1 MPRRG
6 NLGGHRV
13 VIASLFLP
21 DTLHF
26 IEPEY
31 ESAFAESPEE
41 STAPPSPESLPRETP
56 LPLHELNS
64 RLAASMSLLSQD
76 RQARSMPLP
85 ARSPKSRQPS
95 FADTKINM
103 SELMSEAAVPR
114 LDVRDAPVSGASSPH
129 IGSRRGSMSEHT
141 SIVGATG
148 ATADASDIPVAPA
161 SDHGRSAIT
170 SDPQGSSS
178 FGTSSLAGQTA
189 PTATATAT
197 ATTTTAAAAASAATP
212 KSRRTSFNTN
222 TSSGTALATTALAPE
237 GTGTRTPGARAGGK
251 LGITTPLSII
261 SDLAARQA
269 GPVPPP
275 ISTFESERHHPFG
288 SGAVTPMVGSQTPG
302 NVNRPPGLAR
312 AFPMSLSM
320 TKANPSGA
328 LSAGPGQ
335 LPTLKSLNAS
345 KSVNNAPGPGSGSKT
360 PGAPTSLQSVK
371 MASAVAS
378 GSINDHGRGVP
389 VSPAQTRKASTST
402 VERPSSRELLGHAR
416 IPRGRERSVA
426 SSPTATIKG
435 RSHLH
440 HQAGGSSNQG
450 PPAAPSSVF
459 SRNRSMRSTTRRNN
473 GRRASSTSRSHLGRR
488 TSTASLDTVADD
500 DTGLALPPFEFVSN
514 PSANGGLINAV
525 KSIER
530 ERLRAG
536 KLYVGTPALSTEGW
550 LGPAEKRHLEQRY
563 MKERSSMPVWLQ
575 DDDFDLSYNRFCKQI
590 LWPTFHYTSPTS
602 KGLDNEHEA
611 FRAYWEVNRRFADAI
626 EDVYQEGDIVW
637 INDYHL
643 LLVPQMVRERLPH
656 ATIGLFVHIAFP
668 SSEIFR
674 CLSMRETLLKGM
686 LGADL
691 IGFQT
696 HNFCRHFRQT
706 VSRILQLEAT
716 PKGVQ
721 LEGSFVTVA
730 PFPIGIDVRS
740 LNAKRQDPEVR
751 EWVAQL
757 RQKYAGKRIIVGR
770 DKLDWIKGV
779 RQKLLAFEAFLDENP
794 KWAGQVVLIQV
805 ALATTEENEEIGE
818 ATDVVSRINN
828 KYSTLTYQPVVFLHV
843 QDITFGQYLALLTV
857 ADCFLATSL
866 REGMNLTSHEFV
878 VCQEVSHRPLVLS
891 EFTGTYSGLRACIG
905 INPWNT
911 KQVAHAIHKALTMDE
926 SEMVQRWTDLHR
938 VVVTQTAQQ
947 WITSLLGH
955 LERAHLEQERLENMF
970 VPRLEVAQL
979 VSEWRAAHSRLLLID
994 LEETLVTY
1002 DPLAAH
1008 EQGGFCPPDWLFA
1021 LLNDLAA
1028 DSKNVVYILSG
1039 MGTDDLDRV
1048 ASRIDS
1054 IGFVAEDGCFVKH
1067 AGESHWNSL
1076 VAPFDLRPVREIL
1089 SYFSERTPNSY
1100 IEERGASVCW
1110 RFWNDK
1116 LGDRNSHEAQWARR
1130 QSAEVANLIHERF
1143 SHSLRVVPCRT
1154 NCLILPRHASRVAAV
1169 QHIIMQMSIV
1179 GSMSAPGAHSGS
1191 QQSSA
1196 STPSLS
1202 AQRPNDIAQRLA
1214 DQPHHSPLES
1224 AYKQPSNYWPM
1235 PTAHS
1240 TRASSPVV
1248 QHHPTPHSSM
1258 RSHHGSVSVHLPHHY
1273 HQTHTFD
1280 FVLALSQD
1288 EKLLAYVNTLDLFAP
1303 VTCTTVDLEKNRG
1316 TEAAYFLAQSDVQEA
1331 LEEMVGFRARDL
1343 KWANR

>member
-1 MPRRG
+1 M
-6 NLGGHRV
+6 
-13 VIASLFLP
+13 
-21 DTLHF
+21 
-26 IEPEY
+26 
-31 ESAFAESPEE
+31 SP
-41 STAPPSPESLPRETP
+41 
-56 LPLHELNS
+56 
-64 RLAASMSLLSQD
+64 SQ
-76 RQARSMPLP
+76 
-85 ARSPKSRQPS
+85 SRQP
-95 FADTKINM
+95 
-103 SELMSEAAVPR
+103 P
-114 LDVRDAPVSGASSPH
+114 SS
-129 IGSRRGSMSEHT
+129 
-141 SIVGATG
+141 TG
-148 ATADASDIPVAPA
+148 E
-161 SDHGRSAIT
+161 
-170 SDPQGSSS
+170 
-178 FGTSSLAGQTA
+178 
-189 PTATATAT
+189 
-197 ATTTTAAAAASAATP
+197 
-212 KSRRTSFNTN
+212 K
-222 TSSGTALATTALAPE
+222 
-237 GTGTRTPGARAGGK
+237 
-251 LGITTPLSII
+251 
-261 SDLAARQA
+261 
-269 GPVPPP
+269 
-275 ISTFESERHHPFG
+275 
-288 SGAVTPMVGSQTPG
+288 
-302 NVNRPPGLAR
+302 
-312 AFPMSLSM
+312 
-320 TKANPSGA
+320 
-328 LSAGPGQ
+328 
-335 LPTLKSLNAS
+335 
-345 KSVNNAPGPGSGSKT
+345 
-360 PGAPTSLQSVK
+360 
-371 MASAVAS
+371 
-378 GSINDHGRGVP
+378 
-389 VSPAQTRKASTST
+389 
-402 VERPSSRELLGHAR
+402 PSSRELLGHAR
-416 IPRGRERSVA
+416 TPRERSVT
-426 SSPTATIKG
+426 SSPTTSMKG
-435 RSHLH
+435 RSH
-440 HQAGGSSNQG
+440 QSGGAATSSHSQG

-459 SRNRSMRSTTRRNN
+459 SRNRSFRSATRRGN
-473 GRRASSTSRSHLGRR
+473 GRRASSTSRSKLGRR
-488 TSTASLDTVADD
+488 TSTASFDTVADD
-500 DTGLALPPFEFVSN
+500 DTGAALPPFEFVSN
-514 PSANGGLINAV
+514 PSANGGLVNAV

-530 ERLRAG
+530 DRLRAG
-536 KLYVGTPALSTEGW
+536 KLYVGTPGLSTEGW
-550 LGPAEKRHLEQRY
+550 LGPKERRQLEQKY
-563 MKERSSMPVWLQ
+563 LKERSSMPVWLE

-740 LNAKRQDPEVR
+740 LNAKRQDPEVS
-751 EWVAQL
+751 EWVTQL

-779 RQKLLAFEAFLDENP
+779 RQKLLAFETFLDENP

-828 KYSTLTYQPVVFLHV
+828 KHSTLTYQPVVFLHV
-843 QDITFGQYLALLTV
+843 QDITFSQYLALLTV

-1002 DPLAAH
+1002 SPLLAH
-1008 EQGGFCPPDWLFA
+1008 EQGGFRPPDWLFT

-1028 DSKNVVYILSG
+1028 DNKNVVYVLSG
-1039 MGTDDLDRV
+1039 MGTNDLDRL

-1054 IGFVAEDGCFVKH
+1054 VGFVAEDGCFVKH
-1067 AGESHWNSL
+1067 AGENHWNSL
-1076 VAPFDLRPVREIL
+1076 VAPFDLRPVRDIL
-1089 SYFSERTPNSY
+1089 SYFTERTPNSY
-1100 IEERGASVCW
+1100 IEERSASMCW

-1179 GSMSAPGAHSGS
+1179 GSVSTSGTTS
-1191 QQSSA
+1191 SSVQSLS
-1196 STPSLS
+1196 STPSLL
-1202 AQRPNDIAQRLA
+1202 AQKPNDMAQRLA
-1214 DQPHHSPLES
+1214 DQPHHPPLES

-1235 PTAHS
+1235 PATHN

-1248 QHHPTPHSSM
+1248 HQPPM
-1258 RSHHGSVSVHLPHHY
+1258 RSHAGSVSHHLPHHF
-1273 HQTHTFD
+1273 HQSHTFD

-1331 LEEMVGFRARDL
+1331 LEEMIGFRARDL
-1343 KWANR
+1343 RWANR

>member
-21 DTLHF
+21 DTLQF
-26 IEPEY
+26 VEPEF
-31 ESAFAESPEE
+31 ESALAESPEE
-41 STAPPSPESLPRETP
+41 STAPPSPESLPRDAP

-64 RLAASMSLLSQD
+64 RLAASMSISSQD
-76 RQARSMPLP
+76 RQTRSMPLP
-85 ARSPKSRQPS
+85 ARTPKSRQPS
-95 FADTKINM
+95 VTGTKINM
-103 SELMSEAAVPR
+103 SELMYEAAVPR
-114 LDVRDAPVSGASSPH
+114 LEMRDGRVSGASSPH
-129 IGSRRGSMSEHT
+129 MSSRRGSMSEHANTT
-141 SIVGATG
+141 SA
-148 ATADASDIPVAPA
+148 AAEASDIPVAPA
-161 SDHGRSAIT
+161 SDHGRAAIT
-170 SDPQGSSS
+170 PDPAGSSPY
-178 FGTSSLAGQTA
+178 GTSPLPVQTA
-189 PTATATAT
+189 PI
-197 ATTTTAAAAASAATP
+197 AAAAASAP

-222 TSSGTALATTALAPE
+222 TSSGTALAPPSFVPE
-237 GTGTRTPGARAGGK
+237 GSGTRTPGARVGGK

-261 SDLAARQA
+261 SDLAARQG
-269 GPVPPP
+269 GPLPPP
-275 ISTFESERHHPFG
+275 ASTSESERHHPFG
-288 SGAVTPMVGSQTPG
+288 SGAVTPMAGAQTPG
-302 NVNRPPGLAR
+302 NANRPPGLAR
-312 AFPMSLSM
+312 AFPSSLSM
-320 TKANPSGA
+320 TRANPSGA
-328 LSAGPGQ
+328 MSAGPGQ
-335 LPTLKSLNAS
+335 LPTLKSLAAA
-345 KSVNNAPGPGSGSKT
+345 KSSNTPPSSGSGTKT
-360 PGAPTSLQSVK
+360 PGLPALKSVK
-371 MASAVAS
+371 TASAVAS

-389 VSPAQTRKASTST
+389 ASPAQTRKTSASTA
-402 VERPSSRELLGHAR
+402 ERPSSRELLGHAR
-416 IPRGRERSVA
+416 APRERERSVTTSPAA
-426 SSPTATIKG
+426 SIKG
-435 RSHLH
+435 RSHH
-440 HQAGGSSNQG
+440 HGSAGGGGNNLG

-459 SRNRSMRSTTRRNN
+459 SRNRSMRSVTRR
-473 GRRASSTSRSHLGRR
+473 GSARRTSSTNASHLRRR

-500 DTGLALPPFEFVSN
+500 DADLALPPFEFVSN

-536 KLYVGTPALSTEGW
+536 KLYVGTPGLSTEGW
-550 LGPAEKRHLEQRY
+550 LGPAEKRVLEQKFI
-563 MKERSSMPVWLQ
+563 KERSSMPVWLE
-575 DDDFDLSYNRFCKQI
+575 DEDFDLSYNRFCKQI

-626 EDVYQEGDIVW
+626 EDIYQEGDIVW
-637 INDYHL
+637 VNDYHL

-721 LEGSFVTVA
+721 LEGSFVNVA

-740 LNAKRQDPEVR
+740 LNAKRQDPEVS
-751 EWVAQL
+751 ECVAQL

-794 KWAGQVVLIQV
+794 KWAGEVVLIQV

-828 KYSTLTYQPVVFLHV
+828 KYSSLTYQPVVFLHV
-843 QDITFGQYLALLTV
+843 QDITFSQYLALLTV

-1008 EQGGFCPPDWLFA
+1008 EQGGFRPPEWLFK
-1021 LLNDLAA
+1021 LLSDLAA
-1028 DSKNVVYILSG
+1028 DAKNVVYVLSG
-1039 MGTDDLDRV
+1039 MGTNDLDRV

-1067 AGESHWNSL
+1067 AGENHWNSL

-1100 IEERGASVCW
+1100 VEERGASVCW

-1116 LGDRNSHEAQWARR
+1116 QGDRNSHEAQWARR

-1179 GSMSAPGAHSGS
+1179 GSMSLPGPGAHSGS
-1191 QQSSA
+1191 QQSSS

-1202 AQRPNDIAQRLA
+1202 AQRPNDVAQRLA
-1214 DQPHHSPLES
+1214 DQPDQPPLES

-1235 PTAHS
+1235 PTTHS

-1248 QHHPTPHSSM
+1248 HHHSHAHHPSPHSSM
-1258 RSHHGSVSVHLPHHY
+1258 RSHPGSISVHLPHHY

-1280 FVLALSQD
+1280 FVLALGQD

-1303 VTCTTVDLEKNRG
+1303 VTCTTMDLEKNRG

-1331 LEEMVGFRARDL
+1331 LEEMIGFRARDL

>member
-1 MPRRG
+1 M
-6 NLGGHRV
+6 
-13 VIASLFLP
+13 AS
-21 DTLHF
+21 DS
-26 IEPEY
+26 
-31 ESAFAESPEE
+31 SALSSF
-41 STAPPSPESLPRETP
+41 STSP
-56 LPLHELNS
+56 LP
-64 RLAASMSLLSQD
+64 
-76 RQARSMPLP
+76 
-85 ARSPKSRQPS
+85 
-95 FADTKINM
+95 
-103 SELMSEAAVPR
+103 
-114 LDVRDAPVSGASSPH
+114 
-129 IGSRRGSMSEHT
+129 
-141 SIVGATG
+141 
-148 ATADASDIPVAPA
+148 
-161 SDHGRSAIT
+161 
-170 SDPQGSSS
+170 
-178 FGTSSLAGQTA
+178 GQTA
-189 PTATATAT
+189 PIATDV
-197 ATTTTAAAAASAATP
+197 P
-212 KSRRTSFNTN
+212 KSRRSSFNTN
-222 TSSGTALATTALAPE
+222 TTSGSALAPPLNIPE
-237 GTGTRTPGARAGGK
+237 GSGTRTPGARAGGK
-251 LGITTPLSII
+251 LGINTPLSII
-261 SDLAARQA
+261 SDLAARQG

-275 ISTFESERHHPFG
+275 TSASESERHHPFG
-288 SGAVTPMVGSQTPG
+288 SGAVTPMAGSQTPG
-302 NVNRPPGLAR
+302 NANRPPGLAR
-312 AFPMSLSM
+312 AFPSSLSM
-320 TKANPSGA
+320 TKANTSG
-328 LSAGPGQ
+328 SVSSGPGQ
-335 LPTLKSLNAS
+335 LPTLKSLSAAKPS
-345 KSVNNAPGPGSGSKT
+345 SAPSGSKT
-360 PGAPTSLQSVK
+360 PGVSPVPQNAKT
-371 MASAVAS
+371 ASAVAS
-378 GSINDHGRGVP
+378 GSINDHGRGKVMTP
-389 VSPAQTRKASTST
+389 TQPRHASIASG
-402 VERPSSRELLGHAR
+402 ERPSSRELLGHGR
-416 IPRGRERSVA
+416 IPRERTVTA
-426 SSPTATIKG
+426 SPTASIKG
-435 RSHLH
+435 RSQH
-440 HQAGGSSNQG
+440 HAAAAGPSHNQG

-459 SRNRSMRSTTRRNN
+459 SRNRSMRSATRRGN
-473 GRRASSTSRSHLGRR
+473 GRRASSTSRSQLGRR
-488 TSTASLDTVADD
+488 TSTASLDTVAAEDAA
-500 DTGLALPPFEFVSN
+500 GALPLFEFVSN
-514 PSANGGLINAV
+514 PSANGGLVNAV

-536 KLYVGTPALSTEGW
+536 KLYVGTPGMSTEGW
-550 LGPAEKRHLEQRY
+550 LGPGERRQLEQKY
-563 MKERSSMPVWLQ
+563 LKERSSMPVWLE

-740 LNAKRQDPEVR
+740 LNAKRQDPEVS
-751 EWVAQL
+751 ECVAQL
-757 RQKYAGKRIIVGR
+757 REKYAGKRIIVGR

-828 KYSTLTYQPVVFLHV
+828 KYSSLTYQPVVFLHV
-843 QDITFGQYLALLTV
+843 QDITFSQYLALLTV

-911 KQVAHAIHKALTMDE
+911 KQVAHAILKALTMDE

-994 LEETLVTY
+994 LEETLVKH
-1002 DPLAAH
+1002 DPTLAH
-1008 EQGGFCPPDWLFA
+1008 EQGGFRPPDWLFT

-1028 DSKNVVYILSG
+1028 DNKNVVYILSG
-1039 MGTDDLDRV
+1039 MGTNDLDRV
-1048 ASRIDS
+1048 ASRIDTV
-1054 IGFVAEDGCFVKH
+1054 GFVAEDGCFVKH
-1067 AGESHWNSL
+1067 AGENFWNSL
-1076 VAPFDLRPVREIL
+1076 VAPMDLRPVREIL
-1089 SYFSERTPNSY
+1089 SYFSERTPGSY
-1100 IEERGASVCW
+1100 IEERSASVCW

-1169 QHIIMQMSIV
+1169 QHIIMQMSMI
-1179 GSMSAPGAHSGS
+1179 GSVNTGGNSSGS
-1191 QQSSA
+1191 QQSLA
-1196 STPSLS
+1196 STPSLM
-1202 AQRPNDIAQRLA
+1202 AQRPNDIAQRLT
-1214 DQPHHSPLES
+1214 DQPHHPPLES

-1240 TRASSPVV
+1240 TAASSPVV
-1248 QHHPTPHSSM
+1248 QVPPM
-1258 RSHHGSVSVHLPHHY
+1258 RSHAGSVSHHLPHHF
-1273 HQTHTFD
+1273 HQSHTFD
-1280 FVLALSQD
+1280 FVLALGQD

-1316 TEAAYFLAQSDVQEA
+1316 TEAAYSLAQTDVREA
-1331 LEEMVGFRARDL
+1331 LEEMIGFRARDL

>member
-1 MPRRG
+1 
-6 NLGGHRV
+6 
-13 VIASLFLP
+13 
-21 DTLHF
+21 
-26 IEPEY
+26 
-31 ESAFAESPEE
+31 
-41 STAPPSPESLPRETP
+41 
-56 LPLHELNS
+56 
-64 RLAASMSLLSQD
+64 MSVSSQD
-76 RQARSMPLP
+76 HKSRSMPLP
-85 ARSPKSRQPS
+85 SRTPKTHRPS
-95 FADTKINM
+95 FTDTKINM
-103 SELMSEAAVPR
+103 SELMYEAAVPK
-114 LDVRDAPVSGASSPH
+114 LDVRDGGAAISGASSPLSR
-129 IGSRRGSMSEHT
+129 SRRGSMTEFANAN
-141 SIVGATG
+141 GAPEG
-148 ATADASDIPVAPA
+148 GSDIPVATA
-161 SDHGRSAIT
+161 SDHGRGLFTPDLAS
-170 SDPQGSSS
+170 GSP
-178 FGTSSLAGQTA
+178 FGTSPLPGQTA
-189 PTATATAT
+189 PI
-197 ATTTTAAAAASAATP
+197 AAAAAGAVP
-212 KSRRTSFNTN
+212 KSRRSSFNTN
-222 TSSGTALATTALAPE
+222 TSSGSALAPPANIPE

-269 GPVPPP
+269 GPIPPP
-275 ISTFESERHHPFG
+275 VQEADIERHHPFG
-288 SGAVTPMVGSQTPG
+288 SGAVTPKLGAPTPG
-302 NVNRPPGLAR
+302 SGSRPGLAR
-312 AFPMSLSM
+312 AFPSSLSM
-320 TKANPSGA
+320 TKANASGTK
-328 LSAGPGQ
+328 SAGPGH
-335 LPTLKSLNAS
+335 LPTLKSLTMTAS
-345 KSVNNAPGPGSGSKT
+345 KSAAAPTTPSSGSKT
-360 PGAPTSLQSVK
+360 PGAPPLPLPPLRSTK
-371 MASAVAS
+371 TASAVAS
-378 GSINDHGRGVP
+378 GSINDHGRGGVP
-389 VSPAQTRKASTST
+389 ASPAEARKPSASAS
-402 VERPSSRELLGHAR
+402 ERPSSRELLGHGIA
-416 IPRGRERSVA
+416 PASKERSAA
-426 SSPTATIKG
+426 SSPSASSSIKG
-435 RSHLH
+435 RLH
-440 HQAGGSSNQG
+440 HASSTSTSNQKG

-459 SRNRSMRSTTRRNN
+459 TRNRSTRSATRRGN
-473 GRRASSTSRSHLGRR
+473 GRRTSSTSRSSRLGRR

-500 DTGLALPPFEFVSN
+500 DDDATLPPFEFVSN
-514 PSANGGLINAV
+514 PSANGGLFNAV

-550 LGPAEKRHLEQRY
+550 LGPLEKRKIEQRF
-563 MKERSSMPVWLQ
+563 MKERSSMPVWLE

-696 HNFCRHFRQT
+696 HNFCRHFLQT
-706 VSRILQLEAT
+706 VSRIMQLEAT

-721 LEGSFVTVA
+721 LEGSLVTVA

-740 LNAKRQDPEVR
+740 LNAKRKDPEVS

-757 RQKYAGKRIIVGR
+757 RDKYAGKRIIVGR

-794 KWAGQVVLIQV
+794 KWAGEVVLIQV
-805 ALATTEENEEIGE
+805 AIATTEENEEVGE

-843 QDITFGQYLALLTV
+843 QDITFSQYLALLTV

-911 KQVAHAIHKALTMDE
+911 KQVAHAIHKALTMSE

-970 VPRLEVAQL
+970 VPRFEVAQL

-994 LEETLVTY
+994 LEETLVKY

-1008 EQGGFCPPDWLFA
+1008 EQGGFRPPEWLFT
-1021 LLNDLAA
+1021 LLHDLAA
-1028 DSKNVVYILSG
+1028 DSKNVVYVLSG
-1039 MGTDDLDRV
+1039 MGTDDLDRL
-1048 ASRIDS
+1048 ASRLDL

-1067 AGESHWNSL
+1067 AGENYWNGL

-1089 SYFSERTPNSY
+1089 SYFSERTPGSY

-1116 LGDRNSHEAQWARR
+1116 MGDRNSHEAQWARR

-1143 SHSLRVVPCRT
+1143 SHSLRVIPRRT

-1169 QHIIMQMSIV
+1169 QHIIMQMSLV
-1179 GSMSAPGAHSGS
+1179 GSISTPGGQGSSG
-1191 QQSSA
+1191 QPSSA
-1196 STPSLS
+1196 STPSLK
-1202 AQRPNDIAQRLA
+1202 AHRPNDIAQRLA
-1214 DQPHHSPLES
+1214 DQPHHPPLES
-1224 AYKQPSNYWPM
+1224 AYKQPSNHWPM
-1235 PTAHS
+1235 PTSHSAH
-1240 TRASSPVV
+1240 ASSPVV
-1248 QHHPTPHSSM
+1248 QHHHQPPPM
-1258 RSHHGSVSVHLPHHY
+1258 RSHAGSISVHLPHHY

-1280 FVLALSQD
+1280 FVLALGQD
-1288 EKLLAYVNTLDLFAP
+1288 EKLLAYINTLDLFAP
-1303 VTCTTVDLEKNRG
+1303 VTCTTVDLEKSRG
-1316 TEAAYFLAQSDVQEA
+1316 TEAAYFLAQKDVQEA

-1343 KWANR
+1343 RWARGVQ

>member
-26 IEPEY
+26 VEPEF
-31 ESAFAESPEE
+31 ESALAESPEE
-41 STAPPSPESLPRETP
+41 STAPPSPDSLGTDAP
-56 LPLHELNS
+56 LPLHELSS
-64 RLAASMSLLSQD
+64 RLAASMSLSSND
-76 RQARSMPLP
+76 RPSRSMPVP
-85 ARSPKSRQPS
+85 ARTPKNHRPS
-95 FADTKINM
+95 FTDTKINM
-103 SELMSEAAVPR
+103 SELMYEAAVPK
-114 LDVRDAPVSGASSPH
+114 LDVRDGAAISGASSPLSH
-129 IGSRRGSMSEHT
+129 SRRGSMSEHANT
-141 SIVGATG
+141 VGSG
-148 ATADASDIPVAPA
+148 PEGSDIPVAPA
-161 SDHGRSAIT
+161 SDHGRAAFT
-170 SDPQGSSS
+170 PDTMAGSSP
-178 FGTSSLAGQTA
+178 FGTSPLPGQTA
-189 PTATATAT
+189 PIS
-197 ATTTTAAAAASAATP
+197 AAAAAAAAGGAAP
-212 KSRRTSFNTN
+212 KSRRSSFNTN
-222 TSSGTALATTALAPE
+222 TSSGTALAPPASIAE

-251 LGITTPLSII
+251 LAMTQPVSII
-261 SDLAARQA
+261 SDLAARRG

-275 ISTFESERHHPFG
+275 VQEADSERHHPFG
-288 SGAVTPMVGSQTPG
+288 SGAVTPMAGAQTPANG
-302 NVNRPPGLAR
+302 SRPGLAR
-312 AFPMSLSM
+312 AFPSSLSM
-320 TKANPSGA
+320 TKANPSGTK
-328 LSAGPGQ
+328 SAGPGL
-335 LPTLKSLNAS
+335 LPTLKSLSMTSS
-345 KSVNNAPGPGSGSKT
+345 KSNAASGTSGGSGSKT
-360 PGAPTSLQSVK
+360 PGP
-371 MASAVAS
+371 
-378 GSINDHGRGVP
+378 
-389 VSPAQTRKASTST
+389 
-402 VERPSSRELLGHAR
+402 
-416 IPRGRERSVA
+416 
-426 SSPTATIKG
+426 
-435 RSHLH
+435 
-440 HQAGGSSNQG
+440 
-450 PPAAPSSVF
+450 
-459 SRNRSMRSTTRRNN
+459 
-473 GRRASSTSRSHLGRR
+473 R
-488 TSTASLDTVADD
+488 TSTASLETVADD
-500 DTGLALPPFEFVSN
+500 DDDAALPPFEFISN

-550 LGPAEKRHLEQRY
+550 LGPSEKRKIEQRY
-563 MKERSSMPVWLQ
+563 MKERSSMPVWLE

-696 HNFCRHFRQT
+696 HNFCRHFLQT

-721 LEGSFVTVA
+721 LEGSLVTVA

-740 LNAKRQDPEVR
+740 LNAKRQDPEVS

-757 RQKYAGKRIIVGR
+757 RDKYAGKRIIVGR

-779 RQKLLAFEAFLDENP
+779 RQKLLAFEAFLDEHP
-794 KWAGQVVLIQV
+794 KWAGEVVLIQV

-843 QDITFGQYLALLTV
+843 QDITFSQYLALLTV

-911 KQVAHAIHKALTMDE
+911 KQVAHAIHKALTMSE

-1008 EQGGFCPPDWLFA
+1008 EQGGFRPPEWLFK
-1021 LLNDLAA
+1021 LLHDLAA
-1028 DSKNVVYILSG
+1028 DSKNVVYVLSG
-1039 MGTDDLDRV
+1039 MGTDDLDRL
-1048 ASRIDS
+1048 ASRLDS

-1067 AGESHWNSL
+1067 AGENYWNGL

-1089 SYFSERTPNSY
+1089 SYFSERTPGSY
-1100 IEERGASVCW
+1100 IEERGASMCW

-1116 LGDRNSHEAQWARR
+1116 MGDRNSHEAQWARR

-1143 SHSLRVVPCRT
+1143 SHSLRVIPCRT

-1169 QHIIMQMSIV
+1169 QHIIMQMSII
-1179 GSMSAPGAHSGS
+1179 GSVPTPGAHS
-1191 QQSSA
+1191 SSGQPSST
-1196 STPSLS
+1196 STPSLT
-1202 AQRPNDIAQRLA
+1202 AHKPNDIAQRLA
-1214 DQPHHSPLES
+1214 DQPHPPSLES
-1224 AYKQPSNYWPM
+1224 AYKQPSNHWPM
-1235 PTAHS
+1235 PLAAHAHS
-1240 TRASSPVV
+1240 TRSASPAV
-1248 QHHPTPHSSM
+1248 PM
-1258 RSHHGSVSVHLPHHY
+1258 RSHAGSISVHLPHHY

-1303 VTCTTVDLEKNRG
+1303 VTCTTVDLEKSRG
-1316 TEAAYFLAQSDVQEA
+1316 TEAAYFLAQTDVQEA

-1343 KWANR
+1343 KWARGVQ

>member
-21 DTLHF
+21 DTINF

-31 ESAFAESPEE
+31 ESALAESPEE
-41 STAPPSPESLPRETP
+41 STAPPSPDSQSHDAP
-56 LPLHELNS
+56 LPLHELSS
-64 RLAASMSLLSQD
+64 RLAASMSMSPQD
-76 RQARSMPLP
+76 RPTRSMPGP
-85 ARSPKSRQPS
+85 ARTPKSRQLS

-103 SELMSEAAVPR
+103 SELMHEAAVPK
-114 LDVRDAPVSGASSPH
+114 LDLRDGPVSGASSPH
-129 IGSRRGSMSEHT
+129 SMSRRGSMSEHAVN
-141 SIVGATG
+141 VGTG
-148 ATADASDIPVAPA
+148 TDASDIPVAPA
-161 SDHGRSAIT
+161 SDHGRVALT
-170 SDPQGSSS
+170 PDPAGSSP
-178 FGTSSLAGQTA
+178 FGTSPLTGSTA
-189 PTATATAT
+189 PIAAS
-197 ATTTTAAAAASAATP
+197 TAAAAP

-222 TSSGTALATTALAPE
+222 TSSGTALAQPSTVPD
-237 GTGTRTPGARAGGK
+237 GTGTRTPGAKAGGK
-251 LGITTPLSII
+251 IGITTPLSII
-261 SDLAARQA
+261 SDLAARRG
-269 GPVPPP
+269 GPIPMP
-275 ISTFESERHHPFG
+275 TTDANSERHHPFG
-288 SGAVTPMVGSQTPG
+288 SGAVTPMAGAQTPG
-302 NVNRPPGLAR
+302 NANRPPGLAR
-312 AFPMSLSM
+312 AFPSSLSM
-320 TKANPSGA
+320 TKATPTGTV
-328 LSAGPGQ
+328 SAGPGQ
-335 LPTLKSLNAS
+335 LPTLKSLAAS
-345 KSVNNAPGPGSGSKT
+345 KAAASSSAPGSGSKT
-360 PGAPTSLQSVK
+360 PGGLPALQTAK
-371 MASAVAS
+371 TASAVAS

-389 VSPAQTRKASTST
+389 ASPAQTRSVSIPSGA
-402 VERPSSRELLGHAR
+402 ERPSSRELLGHAR
-416 IPRGRERSVA
+416 LSRERSVG
-426 SSPTATIKG
+426 SSPTASIKG
-435 RSHLH
+435 RSHH
-440 HQAGGSSNQG
+440 HSQAGSSNNQG

-459 SRNRSMRSTTRRNN
+459 SRNRSMRPATRRSSA
-473 GRRASSTSRSHLGRR
+473 RRTSSTSRSHLGRR

-500 DTGLALPPFEFVSN
+500 DTSTALPPFEFVSN

-550 LGPAEKRHLEQRY
+550 LGPAEKRQLEQKY
-563 MKERSSMPVWLQ
+563 IKERASMPVWLD

-626 EDVYQEGDIVW
+626 EDIYQEGDIVW

-740 LNAKRQDPEVR
+740 LNAKRRDPEVS

-757 RQKYAGKRIIVGR
+757 RDKYAGKRIIVGR

-779 RQKLLAFEAFLDENP
+779 RQKLLAFEAFLDEHP
-794 KWAGQVVLIQV
+794 KWAGEVVLIQV

-843 QDITFGQYLALLTV
+843 QDITFSQYLALLTV

-1002 DPLAAH
+1002 DPLVAH
-1008 EQGGFCPPDWLFA
+1008 EQGGFQPPEWLFK
-1021 LLNDLAA
+1021 LLQDLVA

-1039 MGTDDLDRV
+1039 MGTHDLDRL
-1048 ASRIDS
+1048 ASRMDS
-1054 IGFVAEDGCFVKH
+1054 VGFVAEDGCFVKH
-1067 AGESHWNSL
+1067 AGENQWNSL

-1089 SYFSERTPNSY
+1089 SYFSERTPGSY
-1100 IEERGASVCW
+1100 IEERGASICW

-1116 LGDRNSHEAQWARR
+1116 KGDRNSHEAQWARR

-1179 GSMSAPGAHSGS
+1179 GSLAMPGAHSGS
-1191 QQSSA
+1191 QASSA

-1202 AQRPNDIAQRLA
+1202 AQKPNDIAQRLA
-1214 DQPHHSPLES
+1214 DQPHHPPLES

-1235 PTAHS
+1235 PSGTAHS

-1248 QHHPTPHSSM
+1248 HHHPPPHSSM
-1258 RSHHGSVSVHLPHHY
+1258 RSHPGSVSSVHLPHQY

-1280 FVLALSQD
+1280 FVLALGQD

-1316 TEAAYFLAQSDVQEA
+1316 TEAAYFLAQPDVQEA

>member
-21 DTLHF
+21 DTIHF
-26 IEPEY
+26 IEPDD
-31 ESAFAESPEE
+31 ESALAESPEE
-41 STAPPSPESLPRETP
+41 STAPPSPQSQSTDAP
-56 LPLHELNS
+56 LPLHELSS
-64 RLAASMSLLSQD
+64 RLAASMSKGSSQD
-76 RQARSMPLP
+76 RHARTMPVP
-85 ARSPKSRQPS
+85 AKSPKNRQPS
-95 FADTKINM
+95 FAETKINM
-103 SELMSEAAVPR
+103 SELMYEAAAVPK
-114 LDVRDAPVSGASSPH
+114 LDMRDGPVSGASSPH
-129 IGSRRGSMSEHT
+129 AQSRRGSMSEHANN
-141 SIVGATG
+141 VGG
-148 ATADASDIPVAPA
+148 AADASDIPVAPA
-161 SDHGRSAIT
+161 SDHGRAALT
-170 SDPQGSSS
+170 PDPAGSSP
-178 FGTSSLAGQTA
+178 FGTSPLPGQTA
-189 PTATATAT
+189 PI
-197 ATTTTAAAAASAATP
+197 AAAAAAQP

-222 TSSGTALATTALAPE
+222 TSSGTALAPPSTLPE

-261 SDLAARQA
+261 SDLAARRG
-269 GPVPPP
+269 GPVPLPT
-275 ISTFESERHHPFG
+275 STAESERHHPFG
-288 SGAVTPMVGSQTPG
+288 SGAVTPKAGAQTPG
-302 NVNRPPGLAR
+302 NANRPPGLAR
-312 AFPMSLSM
+312 AFPSSLSM
-320 TKANPSGA
+320 TKATPSGSV
-328 LSAGPGQ
+328 SAGPGQ
-335 LPTLKSLNAS
+335 LPTLKSLAAS
-345 KSVNNAPGPGSGSKT
+345 KSASTPPSTASGSKT
-360 PGAPTSLQSVK
+360 PGGAKTPGAIPALQSTK
-371 MASAVAS
+371 TASAVAS
-378 GSINDHGRGVP
+378 GSINDHGRGVVP
-389 VSPAQTRKASTST
+389 ASPAQPRSASTST
-402 VERPSSRELLGHAR
+402 AERPSSRELLGHAR
-416 IPRGRERSVA
+416 PSRERTAA
-426 SSPTATIKG
+426 SSPTASVKG
-435 RSHLH
+435 RANLIN
-440 HQAGGSSNQG
+440 QAVATNTQG
-450 PPAAPSSVF
+450 LPAASSSVF
-459 SRNRSMRSTTRRNN
+459 SRTRSMRSVTRRANLRN
-473 GRRASSTSRSHLGRR
+473 SSANRSRLGRR

-500 DTGLALPPFEFVSN
+500 DAEAALPPFEFVSN

-550 LGPAEKRHLEQRY
+550 LGPSEKRQLEQKY
-563 MKERSSMPVWLQ
+563 IKERSSMPVWLE

-590 LWPTFHYTSPTS
+590 LWPIFHYTSPTS

-740 LNAKRQDPEVR
+740 LNAKRQDPDVS

-779 RQKLLAFEAFLDENP
+779 RQKLLAFEAFLDEHP
-794 KWAGQVVLIQV
+794 KWAGEVVLIQV
-805 ALATTEENEEIGE
+805 ALATTEENESIGE

-843 QDITFGQYLALLTV
+843 QDITFSQYLALLTV

-911 KQVAHAIHKALTMDE
+911 KQVAHAIHKALTMNE

-1002 DPLAAH
+1002 DPLVAH
-1008 EQGGFCPPDWLFA
+1008 EQGGFQPPEWLFK

-1039 MGTDDLDRV
+1039 MGTDDLDRI

-1054 IGFVAEDGCFVKH
+1054 IGLVAEDGCFVKH
-1067 AGESHWNSL
+1067 AGENQWNSL

-1089 SYFSERTPNSY
+1089 SYFSERTPGSY

-1179 GSMSAPGAHSGS
+1179 GTLPMPGAHSGS
-1191 QQSSA
+1191 QASTA

-1202 AQRPNDIAQRLA
+1202 AHEPNDIAQRLA
-1214 DQPHHSPLES
+1214 DQPQHAPLES
-1224 AYKQPSNYWPM
+1224 AYKQPSNHWPM

-1248 QHHPTPHSSM
+1248 HLHHHATPM
-1258 RSHHGSVSVHLPHHY
+1258 RGALGTVSGHLPHHF

-1280 FVLALSQD
+1280 FVLALGQD

-1303 VTCTTVDLEKNRG
+1303 VTCTTVDLDKNRG
-1316 TEAAYFLAQSDVQEA
+1316 TEAAYFLAQADVHEA

>member
-21 DTLHF
+21 DTLSF
-26 IEPEY
+26 IEPGY
-31 ESAFAESPEE
+31 ESALAESPEE
-41 STAPPSPESLPRETP
+41 STAPPSPDSLASDAP
-56 LPLHELNS
+56 LPIHELSS
-64 RLAASMSLLSQD
+64 RLAASMSMSSQD
-76 RQARSMPLP
+76 RQSRSMPVP
-85 ARSPKSRQPS
+85 ARTPKNRQPS
-95 FADTKINM
+95 FTDTKINM
-103 SELMSEAAVPR
+103 SELMYEAAAIPK
-114 LDVRDAPVSGASSPH
+114 LDVRDGAISGASSPLTH
-129 IGSRRGSMSEHT
+129 SRRGSTSEHT
-141 SIVGATG
+141 ATAGATE
-148 ATADASDIPVAPA
+148 ASDIPVAPA
-161 SDHGRSAIT
+161 SDHGRAAMT
-170 SDPQGSSS
+170 PDPGASSS
-178 FGTSSLAGQTA
+178 FSTSPLPGQTA
-189 PTATATAT
+189 PTAITSNA
-197 ATTTTAAAAASAATP
+197 P
-212 KSRRTSFNTN
+212 KSRRSSFNTN
-222 TSSGTALATTALAPE
+222 TSSGTALAPAANIPE
-237 GTGTRTPGARAGGK
+237 GSGTRTPGARAGGK

-261 SDLAARQA
+261 SDLAARRG
-269 GPVPPP
+269 GPIP
-275 ISTFESERHHPFG
+275 TLAATADSERHHPFG
-288 SGAVTPMVGSQTPG
+288 SGAVTPMAGTQTPG
-302 NVNRPPGLAR
+302 NANRPPGLAR
-312 AFPMSLSM
+312 AFPSSLSM
-320 TKANPSGA
+320 TRANPSGTV
-328 LSAGPGQ
+328 SAGPGQ
-335 LPTLKSLNAS
+335 LPTLKSLAAS
-345 KSVNNAPGPGSGSKT
+345 KSTAGPSGSKT
-360 PGAPTSLQSVK
+360 PGVPSALQSSK
-371 MASAVAS
+371 TASAVAS
-378 GSINDHGRGVP
+378 GSTNDHGRGVAP
-389 VSPAQTRKASTST
+389 LSASSQVRKASTPT
-402 VERPSSRELLGHAR
+402 GERPSSRELLGRAR
-416 IPRGRERSVA
+416 TPRERSVT
-426 SSPTATIKG
+426 SSPTASVKG
-435 RSHLH
+435 RLH
-440 HQAGGSSNQG
+440 HISGAVGSSNNQG

-459 SRNRSMRSTTRRNN
+459 SRNRSFRSATRRGS
-473 GRRASSTSRSHLGRR
+473 GRRTSSTSRSQLGRR

-500 DTGLALPPFEFVSN
+500 DDVALPPFEFVSN

-536 KLYVGTPALSTEGW
+536 KLYVGTPAMSTEGW
-550 LGPAEKRHLEQRY
+550 LGPNEKRQLEQKY
-563 MKERSSMPVWLQ
+563 LKERSSMPVWLD

-643 LLVPQMVRERLPH
+643 LLVAQMVRERLPH

-674 CLSMRETLLKGM
+674 CLSMRETLLRGM

-740 LNAKRQDPEVR
+740 LNAKRQDPEVS

-794 KWAGQVVLIQV
+794 KWAGEVVLIQV

-828 KYSTLTYQPVVFLHV
+828 KYSSLTYQPVVFLHV
-843 QDITFGQYLALLTV
+843 QDITFSQYLALLTV

-878 VCQEVSHRPLVLS
+878 VCQEVSHRPLILS

-1002 DPLAAH
+1002 RPVLAH
-1008 EQGGFCPPDWLFA
+1008 DEGGFRPPEWLFK

-1039 MGTDDLDRV
+1039 MGTDDLDRI

-1054 IGFVAEDGCFVKH
+1054 VGFVAEDGCFVKH
-1067 AGESHWNSL
+1067 AGENHWNSL
-1076 VAPFDLRPVREIL
+1076 VAPFDLKPVRDIL
-1089 SYFSERTPNSY
+1089 SYFTERTPNSY
-1100 IEERGASVCW
+1100 IEERSASMCW
-1110 RFWNDK
+1110 RFWNDTM
-1116 LGDRNSHEAQWARR
+1116 GDRNTHEAQWARR

-1179 GSMSAPGAHSGS
+1179 GPFPTAGQNNSSGQHSS
-1191 QQSSA
+1191 T

-1202 AQRPNDIAQRLA
+1202 SQKPTDDTRRLA
-1214 DQPHHSPLES
+1214 DQPPLES

-1235 PTAHS
+1235 PQPTAHS

-1248 QHHPTPHSSM
+1248 HHHSPM
-1258 RSHHGSVSVHLPHHY
+1258 RSHAGSVSHHLPHHF
-1273 HQTHTFD
+1273 HQRHTFD

-1288 EKLLAYVNTLDLFAP
+1288 EKLLSYVNTLDLFAP
-1303 VTCTTVDLEKNRG
+1303 VTCTTVDLDKNRG
-1316 TEAAYFLAQSDVQEA
+1316 TEAAYFLAQEDVQEA

>member
-21 DTLHF
+21 DTINF

-31 ESAFAESPEE
+31 ESALAESPEE
-41 STAPPSPESLPRETP
+41 STAPPSPQSQSADAP
-56 LPLHELNS
+56 LPLHELSS
-64 RLAASMSLLSQD
+64 RLAASMSRASSQE
-76 RQARSMPLP
+76 RHARSMPMP
-85 ARSPKSRQPS
+85 ARTPKNRQPS

-103 SELMSEAAVPR
+103 SELMYEAAVPK
-114 LDVRDAPVSGASSPH
+114 LDVREGPVSGASSPH
-129 IGSRRGSMSEHT
+129 VQSRRGSMSEHAT
-141 SIVGATG
+141 NVGTG
-148 ATADASDIPVAPA
+148 ADASDIPVAPA
-161 SDHGRSAIT
+161 SDHGRAALT
-170 SDPQGSSS
+170 PDPASSS
-178 FGTSSLAGQTA
+178 PFGTSPLPGQTA
-189 PTATATAT
+189 PLV
-197 ATTTTAAAAASAATP
+197 ASAVAAP

-222 TSSGTALATTALAPE
+222 TSSGTALAPPSTVPE

-261 SDLAARQA
+261 SDLAARRG
-269 GPVPPP
+269 GPLPPP
-275 ISTFESERHHPFG
+275 TTTADSERHHPFG
-288 SGAVTPMVGSQTPG
+288 SGAVTPMAGAQTPG

-312 AFPMSLSM
+312 AFPSSLSM
-320 TKANPSGA
+320 TKASASGSA
-328 LSAGPGQ
+328 SAGPGQ
-335 LPTLKSLNAS
+335 LPTLKSLAAS
-345 KSVNNAPGPGSGSKT
+345 KSAITPASAASGSKT
-360 PGAPTSLQSVK
+360 PGVPPTLQSAK
-371 MASAVAS
+371 TASAVAS
-378 GSINDHGRGVP
+378 GSINDHGRGVAP
-389 VSPAQTRKASTST
+389 VSPAQPRSVSTST
-402 VERPSSRELLGHAR
+402 AERPSSRELLGHAR
-416 IPRGRERSVA
+416 PSREPPAERTAA
-426 SSPTATIKG
+426 SSPTASVKG
-435 RSHLH
+435 RSNLLKE
-440 HQAGGSSNQG
+440 AVASNN
-450 PPAAPSSVF
+450 PPTASSSVF
-459 SRNRSMRSTTRRNN
+459 SRTRSMRSVTRRANLRN
-473 GRRASSTSRSHLGRR
+473 SSASRSHLGRR

-500 DTGLALPPFEFVSN
+500 DADAALPAFEFVSN

-550 LGPAEKRHLEQRY
+550 LGPAEKRQLEQKY
-563 MKERSSMPVWLQ
+563 IKERSSMPVWLE

-696 HNFCRHFRQT
+696 HGFCRHFRQT

-721 LEGSFVTVA
+721 LEGSFVTIA

-740 LNAKRQDPEVR
+740 LNAKRRDPEVS

-770 DKLDWIKGV
+770 DKMDWIKGV
-779 RQKLLAFEAFLDENP
+779 RQKLLAFEAFLDEHP
-794 KWAGQVVLIQV
+794 KWAGEVVLIQV

-843 QDITFGQYLALLTV
+843 QDITFSQYLALLTV

-911 KQVAHAIHKALTMDE
+911 KQVAHAIHKALTMKE

-1008 EQGGFCPPDWLFA
+1008 EQGGFQPPDWLFK

-1039 MGTDDLDRV
+1039 MGTDDLDRI

-1054 IGFVAEDGCFVKH
+1054 IGLVAEDGCFVKH
-1067 AGESHWNSL
+1067 AGEHQWNSL
-1076 VAPFDLRPVREIL
+1076 VAPFDLRPVRDIL
-1089 SYFSERTPNSY
+1089 SYFSERTPGSY
-1100 IEERGASVCW
+1100 IEERGASMCW

-1169 QHIIMQMSIV
+1169 QHIIMQMSII
-1179 GSMSAPGAHSGS
+1179 GTLPMPGAHSGS
-1191 QQSSA
+1191 QTSSA

-1202 AQRPNDIAQRLA
+1202 AHKPNDIAQRLA
-1214 DQPHHSPLES
+1214 DQPHHAPLES

-1248 QHHPTPHSSM
+1248 QHHHPASLRGHLGSM
-1258 RSHHGSVSVHLPHHY
+1258 SGHLPHHY

-1280 FVLALSQD
+1280 FVLALGQD

>member
-26 IEPEY
+26 VEPEF
-31 ESAFAESPEE
+31 ESALAESPQE
-41 STAPPSPESLPRETP
+41 STAPPSPDSLPHDAP
-56 LPLHELNS
+56 LPLHELSS
-64 RLAASMSLLSQD
+64 RLAASMSMSAQD
-76 RQARSMPLP
+76 RQTRSMPVAAKTP
-85 ARSPKSRQPS
+85 MNRQPS
-95 FADTKINM
+95 LTDTKINM
-103 SELMSEAAVPR
+103 SELMYEAAAVPK
-114 LDVRDAPVSGASSPH
+114 LDMREGPISGASSPLTR
-129 IGSRRGSMSEHT
+129 SRRGSMSEHP
-141 SIVGATG
+141 A
-148 ATADASDIPVAPA
+148 ADIPVAPA
-161 SDHGRSAIT
+161 SDHGRAAMTPDLNPLSVFST
-170 SDPQGSSS
+170 SP
-178 FGTSSLAGQTA
+178 LPGQTA
-189 PTATATAT
+189 SI
-197 ATTTTAAAAASAATP
+197 TAAP
-212 KSRRTSFNTN
+212 KSRRSSFNTN
-222 TSSGTALATTALAPE
+222 TSSGTALAPAANVPE

-261 SDLAARQA
+261 SDLAARRG
-269 GPVPPP
+269 GPIP
-275 ISTFESERHHPFG
+275 SLATTADSERHHPFG
-288 SGAVTPMVGSQTPG
+288 SGAVTPIAGAQTPG
-302 NVNRPPGLAR
+302 NANRPPGLAR
-312 AFPMSLSM
+312 AFPSSLSM
-320 TKANPSGA
+320 TKANPSGSV
-328 LSAGPGQ
+328 SAGPGA
-335 LPTLKSLNAS
+335 LPTLKSLAAA
-345 KSVNNAPGPGSGSKT
+345 KQVNTASGSRTPSGSSGLHGAKT
-360 PGAPTSLQSVK
+360 
-371 MASAVAS
+371 ASAVAS
-378 GSINDHGRGVP
+378 GSINDHGRGAAP
-389 VSPAQTRKASTST
+389 TPAPNQARKASIPTA
-402 VERPSSRELLGHAR
+402 EKPSSRELLGHAR
-416 IPRGRERSVA
+416 TPREHSIS
-426 SSPTATIKG
+426 SSPTASIKG
-435 RSHLH
+435 RAH
-440 HQAGGSSNQG
+440 HHGGGAHSSGNQG

-459 SRNRSMRSTTRRNN
+459 SRNHSIRSAPRRGS
-473 GRRASSTSRSHLGRR
+473 GRRASSASRSQLGRR
-488 TSTASLDTVADD
+488 TSTASLDTVMDD
-500 DTGLALPPFEFVSN
+500 DADAALPPFDFVSN

-525 KSIER
+525 RSIER

-536 KLYVGTPALSTEGW
+536 KIYVGTPGLSTEGW
-550 LGPAEKRHLEQRY
+550 LGPSEKRILEQKY
-563 MKERSSMPVWLQ
+563 LKERSSMPVWLA

-626 EDVYQEGDIVW
+626 EDIYQEGDIVW

-721 LEGSFVTVA
+721 LQGSFVTVA

-740 LNAKRQDPEVR
+740 LNAKRQDPEVS

-794 KWAGQVVLIQV
+794 KWAGEVVLIQV

-828 KYSTLTYQPVVFLHV
+828 KYSSLTYQPVVFLHV
-843 QDITFGQYLALLTV
+843 QDITFSQYLALLTV

-911 KQVAHAIHKALTMDE
+911 KQVAHAIHKALIMDE

-955 LERAHLEQERLENMF
+955 LERAHMEQERLENMF
-970 VPRLEVAQL
+970 VPKLEVAQL

-1002 DPLAAH
+1002 DPLLAH
-1008 EQGGFCPPDWLFA
+1008 EQGGFRPPEWLFT

-1028 DSKNVVYILSG
+1028 DNKNVVYILSG
-1039 MGTDDLDRV
+1039 MGTNDLDRL

-1054 IGFVAEDGCFVKH
+1054 VGFAAEDGCFVKH
-1067 AGESHWNSL
+1067 AGEHHWNSL
-1076 VAPFDLRPVREIL
+1076 VAPFDLRPVRDIL
-1089 SYFSERTPNSY
+1089 SYFTERTPGSY
-1100 IEERGASVCW
+1100 IEERSASMCW

-1116 LGDRNSHEAQWARR
+1116 LGDRDSHEAQWARR

-1169 QHIIMQMSIV
+1169 QHIIMQMSII
-1179 GSMSAPGAHSGS
+1179 GSVAMSGANASS
-1191 QQSSA
+1191 QPSSA

-1202 AQRPNDIAQRLA
+1202 AQKPNDITQRLA
-1214 DQPHHSPLES
+1214 DQPHHPPLES
-1224 AYKQPSNYWPM
+1224 AYKQPSNYWTM
-1235 PTAHS
+1235 PSAHN

-1248 QHHPTPHSSM
+1248 HQSPM
-1258 RSHHGSVSVHLPHHY
+1258 RSHAGSVSHHLPHHF

-1280 FVLALSQD
+1280 FVLALGQD

-1316 TEAAYFLAQSDVQEA
+1316 TEAAYFLAQSEVQEA

>member
-21 DTLHF
+21 DTIHF
-26 IEPEY
+26 VEPEY
-31 ESAFAESPEE
+31 ESALVESPEE
-41 STAPPSPESLPRETP
+41 STAPPSPQSQSTDAP
-56 LPLHELNS
+56 LPLHELPS
-64 RLAASMSLLSQD
+64 RLAASMSKSSSQD
-76 RQARSMPLP
+76 HHARSMPML
-85 ARSPKSRQPS
+85 ARTPKNRQGS

-103 SELMSEAAVPR
+103 SELMYEAAVPK
-114 LDVRDAPVSGASSPH
+114 LDMRDAPISGASSPH
-129 IGSRRGSMSEHT
+129 VQSRRGSMSEHAAN
-141 SIVGATG
+141 VGAV
-148 ATADASDIPVAPA
+148 ADASDIP
-161 SDHGRSAIT
+161 
-170 SDPQGSSS
+170 
-178 FGTSSLAGQTA
+178 
-189 PTATATAT
+189 
-197 ATTTTAAAAASAATP
+197 
-212 KSRRTSFNTN
+212 SRRTSFNTN
-222 TSSGTALATTALAPE
+222 TSSGTALAPTSTIPE
-237 GTGTRTPGARAGGK
+237 GTGIRTPGARAGGK

-261 SDLAARQA
+261 SDLAARRG
-269 GPVPPP
+269 GPVPLPT
-275 ISTFESERHHPFG
+275 STADSERHHPFG
-288 SGAVTPMVGSQTPG
+288 SGAVTPMAGAQTPG
-302 NVNRPPGLAR
+302 NANRPPGLAR
-312 AFPMSLSM
+312 TFPSSLSM
-320 TKANPSGA
+320 TKASPSGTV
-328 LSAGPGQ
+328 SAGPGQ
-335 LPTLKSLNAS
+335 LPALKSLAAS
-345 KSVNNAPGPGSGSKT
+345 KSGTTPTSTTSGSKT
-360 PGAPTSLQSVK
+360 PGAPGAPPALQSAK
-371 MASAVAS
+371 TAGAVAS
-378 GSINDHGRGVP
+378 GSINDHGRGVVP
-389 VSPAQTRKASTST
+389 ASPAQPRNASSST
-402 VERPSSRELLGHAR
+402 AERPSSRELLGHAR
-416 IPRGRERSVA
+416 PSRERTAA
-426 SSPTATIKG
+426 SSPTASVKG
-435 RSHLH
+435 RSNLLN
-440 HQAGGSSNQG
+440 QAVANNSQG

-459 SRNRSMRSTTRRNN
+459 SRTRSVRSVTRRGNFRN
-473 GRRASSTSRSHLGRR
+473 SSANRSHLGRR

-500 DTGLALPPFEFVSN
+500 DADAALPPFEFVGN

-536 KLYVGTPALSTEGW
+536 KLYVGTPAISTEGW
-550 LGPAEKRHLEQRY
+550 LGPWEKRQLEQKY
-563 MKERSSMPVWLQ
+563 IKERASMPVWLD

-740 LNAKRQDPEVR
+740 LNAKRRDPEVS

-779 RQKLLAFEAFLDENP
+779 RQKLLAFEAFLDEHP
-794 KWAGQVVLIQV
+794 KWAGEVVLIQV

-828 KYSTLTYQPVVFLHV
+828 KHSTLTYQPVVFLHV
-843 QDITFGQYLALLTV
+843 QDITFSQYLALLTV

-878 VCQEVSHRPLVLS
+878 VCQEVSHRPLILS

-911 KQVAHAIHKALTMDE
+911 KQVAHAIHKALTMNE

-1008 EQGGFCPPDWLFA
+1008 EQGGFQPPDWLFK
-1021 LLNDLAA
+1021 LLSDLAA

-1039 MGTDDLDRV
+1039 MGTNDLDRI

-1054 IGFVAEDGCFVKH
+1054 IGLVAEDGCFVKH
-1067 AGESHWNSL
+1067 AGENQWNSL

-1089 SYFSERTPNSY
+1089 SYFSERTPGSY

-1179 GSMSAPGAHSGS
+1179 GTLPMPGAHSGS
-1191 QQSSA
+1191 QASTA

-1202 AQRPNDIAQRLA
+1202 AQKPNDIAQRLA
-1214 DQPHHSPLES
+1214 DQPHHPPLES

-1248 QHHPTPHSSM
+1248 HHHASSM
-1258 RSHHGSVSVHLPHHY
+1258 RGHVGSVSGHLPHHY

-1280 FVLALSQD
+1280 FVLALGQD